1 MRCYSVHVYVG
12 CFLFLFSSFQF
23 FLYFFY
29 RTEKERK
36 YKRSFENEKKKKHYH
51 HNSSTQ
57 CMNIVFKHIAI
68 AYIIYKHY
76 WQCIFYSFAC
86 FVALSYTVPFQIV
99 SKYWSIAHLIS
110 YLCFYLWLLLLYFI
124 FLFRFC
130 SCFFSSSFF
139 FICFIRLK
147 FSTISSYSS
156 TNQLVS
162 TSDVCFVRS

>member
-1 MRCYSVHVYVG
+1 M
-12 CFLFLFSSFQF
+12 
-23 FLYFFY
+23 
-29 RTEKERK
+29 
-36 YKRSFENEKKKKHYH
+36 KKK
-51 HNSSTQ
+51 N
-57 CMNIVFKHIAI
+57 NIIITTHPHSVWILYSNILLLRIF
-68 AYIIYKHY
+68 IYKHY

-86 FVALSYTVPFQIV
+86 FVALSYTVPFQIF

-124 FLFRFC
+124 FFVFVPASSLHRFLFI
-130 SCFFSSSFF
+130 

-162 TSDVCFVRS
+162 TSDVCFVDHHNSLIKVNWQYNNDHYLLWNKRCDKWQVFWFSFLVGH